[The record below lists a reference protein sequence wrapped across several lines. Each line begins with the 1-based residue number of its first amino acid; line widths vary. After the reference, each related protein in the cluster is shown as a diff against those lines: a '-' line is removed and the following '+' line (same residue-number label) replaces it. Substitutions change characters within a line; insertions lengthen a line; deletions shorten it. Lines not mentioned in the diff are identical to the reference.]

1 MTEKAFYRELNLSDE
16 SLEKIKAAVHKA
28 ESGTSGEI
36 AVAVAAESSDYA
48 FWELFYAIIAAF
60 VFFSLALPFA
70 GKVRSFYENLNWSAP
85 EWYLPGAYGFAVLL
99 LMLFFYL
106 IFNIP
111 ALDRLIIPREYKNR
125 MVTERALRCFA
136 ECGVYET
143 EKHCGV
149 LIFVSFL
156 ERQVRIIADTG
167 ISGKIGNDL
176 WAIIADGMVE
186 EISKGNV
193 EFAFIDA
200 VEKCGAVLSEK
211 YPSDGKKE
219 NELSDGLIIF

>member
-1 MTEKAFYRELNLSDE
+1 MTEKAFYRELNLSEE
-16 SLEKIKAAVHKA
+16 SLAKIKASVHKA

-60 VFFSLALPFA
+60 VVFSLALPFA
-70 GKVRSFYENLNWSAP
+70 GSIRAFYEKLNWSAP
-85 EWYLPGAYGFAVLL
+85 EWYLPGAYGLAVLL
-99 LMLFFYL
+99 LIFFFYIIL
-106 IFNIP
+106 NIP
-111 ALDRLIIPREYKNR
+111 ALDRLIIPQEYKKR
-125 MVTERALRCFA
+125 MVTERALRCFT
-136 ECGVYET
+136 ECGVYVT

-167 ISGKIGNDL
+167 ISEKIGNDL
-176 WAIIADGMVE
+176 WAIIADGIVE

-193 EFAFIDA
+193 ESAFIDA
-200 VEKCGAVLSEK
+200 VEKCGDILSEK
-211 YPSDGKKE
+211 YPSDGEKQ